1 MRDRDTNG
9 NSELFRAGFEE
20 DHMGY
25 DDLKT
30 LVLATA
36 REMTLRGR
44 GWAQESV
51 VLRAVKEKL
60 PLSIDLD
67 LEQEVLRAWHDLFL
81 ERKLAWGYNL
91 DNPNSPF
98 FHVRQERERTVATA

>member
-1 MRDRDTNG
+1 MRYDEVKRLVFDT
-9 NSELFRAGFEE
+9 A
-20 DHMGY
+20 
-25 DDLKT
+25 
-30 LVLATA
+30 V
-36 REMTLRGR
+36 EMTRKGR

-60 PLSIDLD
+60 LPAIDLD
-67 LEQEVLRAWHDLFL
+67 MEQEVLRAWHDLFL

-98 FHVRQERERTVATA
+98 FHVRQEDDRNATVASSTR